1 MSEEVPTPDDPGTPP
16 AWDDDTWPGVSEGS
30 WAEASGDPVELAPR
44 GRVIGLRRGV
54 AIVAAVGGLVL
65 GSAVGGFLISRAAT
79 STPVAAATTAS
90 GSNPTASPS
99 PRAPLPGRLRG
110 TERLLRAST

>member
-1 MSEEVPTPDDPGTPP
+1 M
-16 AWDDDTWPGVSEGS
+16 
-30 WAEASGDPVELAPR
+30 
-44 GRVIGLRRGV
+44 IGLRRGV

-79 STPVAAATTAS
+79 TTPVAAATTAS

-99 PRAPLPGRLRG
+99 PGLHSRG
-110 TERLLRAST
+110 GFGGPSVFFGAST